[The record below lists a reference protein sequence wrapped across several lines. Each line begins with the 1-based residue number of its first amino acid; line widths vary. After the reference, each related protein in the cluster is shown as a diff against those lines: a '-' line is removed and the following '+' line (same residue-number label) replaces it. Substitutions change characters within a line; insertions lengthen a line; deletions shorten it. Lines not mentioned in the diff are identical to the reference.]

1 MTNIKILVATH
12 IKYQMPTDSCYLP
25 IHVGNKGKSNIGYIG
40 DNTGENISEKNP
52 YFCELTGLY
61 WGCKNLK
68 CDYIGLVHYRRHFS
82 NKNFIYR
89 LCHNNF
95 DCILNNR
102 EAEKLLKRYDVIL
115 PKKRNYY
122 IETLYSH
129 YAHTHYAEHLIET
142 RKIIYEYY
150 RAYIN
155 DFDIVMKR
163 TSAHMFNMF
172 IMKKELADDYCEW
185 LFSILNKL
193 EVKIDI
199 SQYSLFEARLFGRI
213 SELLLNVWL
222 EHKQLE
228 YSEIPYI
235 YMEKINWIN
244 KGISFLEAKF
254 RNKKFERSF

>member
-12 IKYQMPTDSCYLP
+12 KKYQMPIGSCYLP
-25 IHVGNKGKSNIGYIG
+25 IHVGKEGKSDIGYMV
-40 DNTGENISEKNP
+40 DNTGENISKKNA

-61 WGCKNLK
+61 WGWKNLK

-95 DCILNNR
+95 DCILNNSDT
-102 EAEKLLKRYDVIL
+102 EKLVKQYDVIL
-115 PKKRNYY
+115 PKKRNYC

-129 YAHTHYAEHLIET
+129 YEHTHYAEHLIET

-150 RAYIN
+150 TAYIN
-155 DFDIVMKR
+155 DFDTIMER

-193 EVKIDI
+193 EEKIDI
-199 SQYSLFEARLFGRI
+199 SQYSSFDARLFGRI

-228 YSEIPYI
+228 YREIPYI

-244 KGISFLEAKF
+244 KGICFLEAKF